1 MRLPRVAPVR
11 SARTE
16 IAAVVAAASLV
27 LAACSSVVNG
37 HPSVGNAPNATMTVH
52 GDSGSAFD
60 TSVKNALSDVF
71 DFWKT
76 EYPKVSGGKALPPLK
91 GGLWSVDGLKVAETK
106 DAGAA
111 SAEACIAHDPRFIV
125 DNGAYCGLDDSIAW
139 DRAPTHLFGQ
149 LAQKYGDLMV
159 ALIFAHEMGHA
170 ISHRLGF
177 FDSATQT
184 IELESQADCAA
195 GSWTAWALKGNAP
208 HFRDITATKVDEAL
222 EGFLDGRD
230 STPGTPDDISHGN
243 GFDRLSALADG
254 IDKGA
259 TYCFSQGYFAS
270 RTFTE
275 RPFRNAAEYG
285 AGDNTSLA
293 EVLGPSSGNFLVK
306 DLNRYWK
313 GASQLINKTFQPV
326 AIAEAEHP
334 PCATSAATQFGYCPS
349 TNTVYYSRGFADE
362 VYNSLPGVQFDP
374 STGNV
379 ELVSNQPA
387 DFALGVLFAI
397 GWGLAVRHQLFG
409 REVASADAM
418 NAAVCYTGAY
428 ARDVNVDPASHPG
441 KDLTLSPADL
451 DEAVS
456 SMLDQV
462 GKPQAFGARGTT
474 GLDRVQAFVKGYRG
488 GLSVC

>member
-1 MRLPRVAPVR
+1 MPRVARIRVGR
-11 SARTE
+11 SG
-16 IAAVVAAASLV
+16 IAAIAALAAASLV

-37 HPSVGNAPNATMTVH
+37 HPAVGNAPNANLTVH

-60 TSVKNALSDVF
+60 TSVKNALNDVV
-71 DFWKT
+71 DFWT
-76 EYPKVSGGKALPPLK
+76 AEYPKVSGGKPLPALK

-111 SAEACIAHDPRFIV
+111 SAEACIAHDPRFII

-139 DRAPTHLFGQ
+139 DRAPSHLFAQ
-149 LAQKYGDLMV
+149 LADKYGGLMV
-159 ALIFAHEMGHA
+159 ALIFAHEFGHA

-177 FDSATQT
+177 FDTATKT
-184 IELESQADCAA
+184 IEIESQADCAA
-195 GSWTAWALKGNAP
+195 GSWAAWALQGNAP
-208 HFRDITATKVDEAL
+208 HFRDIDAQKVDEAL

-259 TYCFSQGYFAS
+259 TYCYSQGFFAS

-275 RPFRNAAEYG
+275 RPFSSQADYAAGGNSPLADVLAPNA
-285 AGDNTSLA
+285 DN
-293 EVLGPSSGNFLVK
+293 FFVK

-313 GASQLINKTFQPV
+313 GAAKLVNKTFRPV
-326 AIAEAEHP
+326 VIAEADQP
-334 PCATSAATQFGYCPS
+334 PCAASPSTQFGYCAN
-349 TNTVYYSRGFADE
+349 TNTVYYNRSFAAR
-362 VYNSLPGVQFDP
+362 VYNSLPDVQFDS

-387 DFALGVLFAI
+387 DYALGVLFAI
-397 GWGLAVRHQLFG
+397 GWGMAVRAQLFG
-409 REVASADAM
+409 RELNSPDALRS
-418 NAAVCYTGAY
+418 AVCYTGAY
-428 ARDVNVDPASHPG
+428 SRDVNVEANTPG
-441 KDLTLSPADL
+441 KDITLSPADL
-451 DEAVS
+451 DEATS

-462 GKPQAFGARGTT
+462 GKPAAFGARGST